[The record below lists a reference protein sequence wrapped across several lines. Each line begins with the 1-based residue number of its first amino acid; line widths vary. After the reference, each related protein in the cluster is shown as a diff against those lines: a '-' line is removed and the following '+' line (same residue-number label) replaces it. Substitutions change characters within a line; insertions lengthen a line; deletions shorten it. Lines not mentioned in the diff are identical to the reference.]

1 MMVVWEENVTAMGNV
16 ITTST
21 DMSCSVLVN
30 VLLVSERGKLFQGH
44 INIRKRMVLCFSIY
58 ITTDV

>member
-30 VLLVSERGKLFQGH
+30 VLLVSE
-44 INIRKRMVLCFSIY
+44 
-58 ITTDV
+58 